1 MAMGSVPRRGRG
13 AAQRQKSR
21 FSTGLSA
28 SEGVQR
34 QGEARP
40 GREGSACRR
49 AAHLLPISSFVCVVF
64 GFDFHV
70 GQEKFEVVWSAQ

>member
-1 MAMGSVPRRGRG
+1 MAMGSVPHRGRG

-28 SEGVQR
+28 SGGVQR
-34 QGEARP
+34 QGEAHP

-49 AAHLLPISSFVCVVF
+49 AAHLSISSFVCVVF

-70 GQEKFEVVWSAQ
+70 EQEKFEVVWSTQ